1 MLDIFDVDFKNLN
14 INNILSLKIFQNNNI
29 IPKGL
34 KEKIIKKDKDMD
46 FVRIIVKNYLEVYEL
61 VTKV

>member
-46 FVRIIVKNYLEVYEL
+46 FVRIIVKFY
-61 VTKV
+61 